1 MPKKIKKKKNKDE
14 PLEKKSFSLPR
25 EVKKAIWITVFFAL
39 ALIFFL
45 SLINHAGAFGVY
57 FNKAARPLFGWG
69 VWIVPAVLMLMGI
82 FLVSAK
88 TKKYQIIK
96 LTASI
101 FFVLIY
107 SALLNLRLPS
117 QAIFTYL
124 KKGQGGGYA
133 GLILSYPF
141 LRLAGFWVSLVILVA
156 LGTISLLLM
165 FETKL
170 FKLGKALVWLSSKL
184 LVNRLFSRFKRKIT
198 TKVRGE
204 PEFVEDIGAVSEFS
218 NQQKLLLSRKSAN
231 ESDQEEETAKNQTG
245 RKANTKDEESAEDAE
260 RFNTSLRSR
269 FRRRIDIPLNLLY
282 KRSDIPSSG
291 DINANKEKIQ
301 KALKNFDIEVEMGG
315 TSTGPTVTQY
325 TLKPQ
330 EGVKLS
336 QIIALNNDLALA
348 LAAHPIRIEAP
359 IPGKSLVGIEVP
371 NHIIATVG
379 LREVLQSKRF
389 RLHRKSN
396 LTIAL
401 GKDVAGEPYTANLE
415 SMPHL
420 LIAGATGSGKSV
432 CINSIIISLL
442 YQNSPDDLKFI
453 LIDPKRVE
461 LSIYNDIPHLLTPV
475 ITNAKKTINALRWAV
490 EEMDR
495 RYDILAEKGKRN
507 IEAYNQSEDNC
518 LPYIIIIIDELADLM
533 SVAAR
538 EVEALIVR
546 LAQMARAVGIHL
558 VLATQRP
565 SVNVITGLI
574 KANITS
580 RIAFAVASQID
591 SRTILDCAG
600 AEKLLGRGDML
611 FIAPELSKPKRVQG
625 AFVEEKE
632 IKRMARFLKEAAEP
646 DYLEEVIE
654 KKSAFNMPGISNVSG
669 FGDDEGDEFLDEA
682 RELVIKAGKAS
693 ASYLQ
698 RHLRIGYARAARILD
713 ILEAEGLIG
722 PTDGAKPRE
731 VLYSP
736 KEDDIEKGE

>member
-1 MPKKIKKKKNKDE
+1 MSKKIKKKKNKADSI
-14 PLEKKSFSLPR
+14 EKKSFSLPR

-39 ALIFFL
+39 ALIVFL
-45 SLINHAGAFGVY
+45 SLIKYAGAFGVY

-69 VWIVPAVLMLMGI
+69 VWIVPVILMLMGI
-82 FLVSAK
+82 FLISAK

-96 LTASI
+96 LTASG
-101 FFVLIY
+101 FFVLVY

-133 GLILSYPF
+133 GLVLSYPF
-141 LRLAGFWVSLVILVA
+141 LRLTGFWVSLVILVA

-184 LVNRLFSRFKRKIT
+184 LVNRLFSRFKRKIA
-198 TKVRGE
+198 TKVQGE

-218 NQQKLLLSRKSAN
+218 NQQKLPLNKESA
-231 ESDQEEETAKNQTG
+231 TAYKTN
-245 RKANTKDEESAEDAE
+245 AKDEESAEDAE
-260 RFNTSLRSR
+260 RLNTSLRSR

-291 DINANKEKIQ
+291 DISANKEKIQ
-301 KALKNFDIEVEMGG
+301 KALKNFNIEVEMGG

-336 QIIALNNDLALA
+336 QIVALNNDLALA

-379 LREVLQSKRF
+379 LREILQSKKF

-495 RYDILAEKGKRN
+495 RYDILAERGKRN
-507 IEAYNQSEDNC
+507 IEAHNQSEDDC

-558 VLATQRP
+558 ILATQRP

-600 AEKLLGRGDML
+600 SEKLLGRGDML

-632 IKRMARFLKEAAEP
+632 IKRVVRFLKEAAEP
-646 DYLEEVIE
+646 DYLKEVVE
-654 KKSAFNMPGISNVSG
+654 KKSAFNMPGASDVSG

-682 RELVIKAGKAS
+682 REIVIKAGKAS

-731 VLYSP
+731 ILSVS
-736 KEDDIEKGE
+736 KEDNIEEEG